1 MLADLCGHAILA
13 GRYFPPDTPCHA
25 KCRQESPI
33 EHFFGRVKTTS
44 AGQCT
49 IKDAIYGCW
58 TEHAR
63 QLKQSGM
70 WETFQGKCKDPI
82 GEDALSEMGQKAL
95 QQACT
100 FQVPGKLI
108 SIKFVCFIFVTLSIP
123 YPFLSYFIL
132 FLFMLTPD
140 GV

>member
-13 GRYFPPDTPCHA
+13 GRFFPPDTPCHA
-25 KCRQESPI
+25 KCRQEAPI
-33 EHFFGRVKTTS
+33 EHFFGRMKSTS

-63 QLKQSGM
+63 QLKQTAM
-70 WETFQGKCKDPI
+70 WESFQGKCKDPI
-82 GEDALSEMGQKAL
+82 GEDELSAMGQKAL
-95 QQACT
+95 QQACE

-108 SIKFVCFIFVTLSIP
+108 SIYFNQFCLFYIVLLYVTVS
-123 YPFLSYFIL
+123 
-132 FLFMLTPD
+132 
-140 GV
+140 